1 MMAQDDSQGAPTE
14 GRKKG
19 GPGRPKIVIDWE
31 LVQKLAHIQCTQAE
45 IATAVGVSVDTL
57 HRHAE
62 FAEVYKRG
70 SEAGKKSL
78 RRMQFESATKGNI
91 AMQIWLGKQYLGQ
104 RDNLDQRVNTELQIR
119 ADYSKLDDAEL
130 AELERL
136 TNKAYA
142 QTIDVTPVALPAAPG
157 DQVSSGDQT
166 QERDGEPTL
175 FASSAISGDL

>member
-1 MMAQDDSQGAPTE
+1 MIVEAVKE
-14 GRKKG
+14 KG
-19 GPGRPKIVIDWE
+19 KAGRPKIVIDWD
-31 LVQKLAHIQCTQAE
+31 LVQKLAHIQCTQPE

-57 HRHAE
+57 HRHPE

-70 SEAGKKSL
+70 AEGGRKSL

-136 TNKAYA
+136 TNKAYT
-142 QTIDVTPVALPAAPG
+142 QTIDVAPAALPA
-157 DQVSSGDQT
+157 
-166 QERDGEPTL
+166 L
-175 FASSAISGDL
+175 ASKSAWAIRLRVARANPC

>member
-1 MMAQDDSQGAPTE
+1 MTPQDDSQHTPEAV
-14 GRKKG
+14 RRKG

-31 LVQKLAHIQCTQAE
+31 LVQKLAHIQCTQPE

-57 HRHAE
+57 HRHPE

-70 SEAGKKSL
+70 AEGGRKSL

-104 RDNLDQRVNTELQIR
+104 RDNLNQRVNTELQIR

-142 QTIDVTPVALPAAPG
+142 RTIDVTPVALPAAP
-157 DQVSSGDQT
+157 DEPTTSDQT
-166 QERDGEPTL
+166 QENEG
-175 FASSAISGDL
+175 